1 MQALPK
7 YYDHLMN
14 NDNSLIARIYGIFQ
28 VNIENTVQVSLL
40 IMANTI
46 RCDDSHYIKNV
57 FDLKGSVINRHVKIT
72 KNTKN
77 TSTLKDQNFQ

>member
-1 MQALPK
+1 
-7 YYDHLMN
+7 
-14 NDNSLIARIYGIFQ
+14 
-28 VNIENTVQVSLL
+28 
-40 IMANTI
+40 MANTI